1 MRIKNIYKKLAIL
14 SLFSASLLQITPA
27 SAMMS
32 DGPKCFLPSVVKE
45 RRISFDMPGNGIV
58 NVILLNF
65 SEYDLSAYLER
76 GIKELFDGLQ
86 GKSDNIIS
94 IRKLTLQKVT
104 QDKISEMSSNEKF
117 SLVDGGMLISRS
129 TDGDVLVVFS
139 KLPQFFLDSP
149 VKNRFCKKPALLHG
163 ADLYTVKRT

>member
-32 DGPKCFLPSVVKE
+32 DGPKCYVPSVVKE
-45 RRISFDMPGNGIV
+45 RQISLYMPGNRV
-58 NVILLNF
+58 VTVILLNF

-76 GIKELFDGLQ
+76 GVNALLGDLQ
-86 GKSDNIIS
+86 RKFDNIIS

-104 QDKISEMSSNEKF
+104 QDKISEMSSDEKF
-117 SLVDGGMLISRS
+117 LCVDDEMLISRS
-129 TDGDVLVVFS
+129 TNGDVWVIFS
-139 KLPQFFLDSP
+139 KLPQGFLDAP
-149 VKNRFCKKPALLHG
+149 VKDAFCKNPALLHR
-163 ADLYTVKRT
+163 ANRYAVKRT